1 MFYFPTFR
9 HRVELLVSDKMD
21 DAVFVAFHMQMAKLT
36 NIQVAEAAQILGE
49 VSCTCGQRT
58 PQFIA
63 GVVRQTSTFQLKLT
77 YFNFTPKHQTFTI
90 SRIIT
95 EL

>member
-36 NIQVAEAAQILGE
+36 NIQVAEAAQIL
-49 VSCTCGQRT
+49 VSTLFNQLILPKLLFTCLG
-58 PQFIA
+58 F
-63 GVVRQTSTFQLKLT
+63 
-77 YFNFTPKHQTFTI
+77 
-90 SRIIT
+90 
-95 EL
+95 